1 MFKYSSFITEDVV
14 SIYPYS
20 TAQLIFVTFVILINC
35 NHSDF
40 IAGFYLTTLQP
51 LAGTPTQPGR
61 LTPPNR
67 SPPTPWSGPSPPTP
81 WSGPSPLTLQSG
93 PQRQLWPAC
102 QSGETRPLTRPP
114 CLWPS
119 PHSMAS
125 VTGVL
130 NVRCQ
135 SVFILGYFLAPHQ

>member
-1 MFKYSSFITEDVV
+1 MYNVWFQFKCSSFITEDVV

-20 TAQLIFVTFVILINC
+20 TAQLIFVTFVILITGNS

-67 SPPTPWSGPSPPTP
+67 SPPTPWSGPSP
-81 WSGPSPLTLQSG
+81 LTLQSG
-93 PQRQLWPAC
+93 PQRRPWPAC

-135 SVFILGYFLAPHQ
+135 SVFILGYFFAPHQ